1 MDDWIFTKQAG
12 SERHRRLFEA
22 VCNNAT
28 GAIFLMNERQHCVYM
43 NPAAEVLTGYTLA
56 ETHGRPLH
64 EVVHHTRLDGSR
76 YPLAECPIDRAF
88 PERMR
93 MQGEEVF
100 VHKDGHFY
108 PVAYTASPIHEKGVI
123 VGTIV
128 EVRDIREQK
137 WAEAALR
144 ESQRRLLLAKSA
156 AKLGI
161 YDYDVISGRITWDA
175 RVREIWGVPPE
186 QAITYD
192 VFMSGLHPSD
202 RAATQAAID
211 RALDPLGTGEYH
223 AEYRVISQADGV
235 ERWVLAV
242 GQVFVASGR
251 AARLVGTVEEITAR
265 KYAEDELRASRERL
279 AAVLDCLPVGV
290 GFIDLEGKLVLGNPE
305 MRRYVPDVIPSR
317 DATHHDRW
325 RGYHPNRRRIAASD
339 YPGARALRGEVVR
352 PGIEFLYS
360 EEDGRETWTRVAA
373 VPLRDPA
380 GRVSGAVAVV
390 TDISGEKRT
399 EHELK
404 VLLAEKERLA
414 QHNELVAREMSH
426 RIMNSFQMLSSLF
439 AMQTR
444 AVQDPA
450 ARAIVDGAM
459 ARVEAMAVVQRRLFQ
474 ATREDVGTLDPGEYL
489 RGLAEE
495 LVASFMR
502 EGCRLVVAIPPG
514 LRMSTTRA
522 SSLGMIVTELVINA
536 CKHAFKGGRAGTLTV
551 RLDPLPSGGYRLQ
564 VADDGAGLPHG
575 LDLRRSGGLGMR
587 LVQSLARQLEGTL
600 EIDGNSPGV
609 RFVVVFPG

>member
-137 WAEAALR
+137 RAEAALR
-144 ESQRRLLLAKSA
+144 ESERRLLLAKSA

-161 YDYDVISGRITWDA
+161 YDYDVVSGRITWDA

-186 QAITYD
+186 RAITYD
-192 VFMSGLHPSD
+192 VFMSGLHPGD

-251 AARLVGTVEEITAR
+251 A
-265 KYAEDELRASRERL
+265 
-279 AAVLDCLPVGV
+279 
-290 GFIDLEGKLVLGNPE
+290 
-305 MRRYVPDVIPSR
+305 
-317 DATHHDRW
+317 
-325 RGYHPNRRRIAASD
+325 
-339 YPGARALRGEVVR
+339 
-352 PGIEFLYS
+352 
-360 EEDGRETWTRVAA
+360 
-373 VPLRDPA
+373 
-380 GRVSGAVAVV
+380 VAVTV
-390 TDISGEKRT
+390 LSVLT
-399 EHELK
+399 E
-404 VLLAEKERLA
+404 A
-414 QHNELVAREMSH
+414 NSARRAMS
-426 RIMNSFQMLSSLF
+426 MSS
-439 AMQTR
+439 T
-444 AVQDPA
+444 
-450 ARAIVDGAM
+450 
-459 ARVEAMAVVQRRLFQ
+459 
-474 ATREDVGTLDPGEYL
+474 
-489 RGLAEE
+489 
-495 LVASFMR
+495 
-502 EGCRLVVAIPPG
+502 
-514 LRMSTTRA
+514 
-522 SSLGMIVTELVINA
+522 
-536 CKHAFKGGRAGTLTV
+536 
-551 RLDPLPSGGYRLQ
+551 
-564 VADDGAGLPHG
+564 
-575 LDLRRSGGLGMR
+575 
-587 LVQSLARQLEGTL
+587 
-600 EIDGNSPGV
+600 
-609 RFVVVFPG
+609 